1 MLPCLD
7 RSVLTSHA
15 LMLPVPLRI
24 SVFDKEQVIP
34 LWQEMKLARKQFD
47 WLGSMSLRLK
57 KGSLFMKLA
66 RKQFDYKFRLPE
78 PRSMGGPHEILPRSD
93 NYEIPPWGPR
103 SAGSHASTIP
113 PWVPRRWIPAPRM
126 TITNHEPWSPRSDD
140 SYVDPYDFTDH
151 EAEYDDDD
159 DDV

>member
-15 LMLPVPLRI
+15 LMLPVPLRS
-24 SVFDKEQVIP
+24 SVFDKEQVIT

-103 SAGSHASTIP
+103 SG
-113 PWVPRRWIPAPRM
+113 IPAPRM
-126 TITNHEPWSPRSDD
+126 TITDTTPWSPRSDD
-140 SYVDPYDFTDH
+140 SYVDPYEFTDH